1 MNGILLIDKPSG
13 ITSYDVI
20 IELKKKI
27 KGVKIG
33 HAGTLDPLASG
44 LLIVLVG
51 SATKLF
57 DLIQADKKR
66 YSGTI
71 IFGNLYDSYDIK
83 GNILE
88 AKIPQITEEDV
99 VRGFNHF
106 NNLTYMQTPPIY
118 SALKVHGKKAY
129 EYAREGKEVKLDP
142 REVTIHTFKKTS
154 TYENYQVSFETLVS
168 KQTYIR
174 SLAYDLGSYLSE
186 FAALKTLKREE
197 IGPFKV
203 TDATSVDN
211 YELISI
217 NEYFKDFKKL
227 KFDEYTTKLVKNGV
241 WLDDRQTDT
250 SNEFV
255 VLDETG
261 NVIAL
266 YEPVG
271 DGRYRP
277 KIMF

>member
-20 IELKKKI
+20 RKLKKKI

-44 LLIVLVG
+44 LLIILLG

-57 DLIQADKKR
+57 NLLTSDQKK

-71 IFGNLYDSYDIK
+71 IFGDLYDTYDIK
-83 GNILE
+83 GRVIDSKVPNI
-88 AKIPQITEEDV
+88 KEEDV
-99 VRGFNHF
+99 ERGFNHF
-106 NNLTYMQTPPIY
+106 NNLTYMQMPPIY
-118 SALKVHGKKAY
+118 SALKIDGKKAY
-129 EYAREGKEVKLDP
+129 EYARSGEEVKLEP
-142 REVTIHTFKKTS
+142 REVTIHSLVKTS
-154 TYENYQVSFETLVS
+154 DYKNSEVSFETVVS

-174 SLAYDLGSYLSE
+174 SLAYDLGAYLGE
-186 FAALKTLKREE
+186 FAALKTLRREE
-197 IGPFKV
+197 IGPFSIK
-203 TDATSVDN
+203 DATTIEDFK
-211 YELISI
+211 LISI
-217 NEYFKDFKKL
+217 NEYFKDFKQF
-227 KFDEYTTKLVKNGV
+227 KFDEFTTQLVKNGV
-241 WLDDRQTDT
+241 WLDSRQTEIKE
-250 SNEFV
+250 EFV
-255 VLDETG
+255 ILDEMN

-266 YEPVG
+266 YEPTG